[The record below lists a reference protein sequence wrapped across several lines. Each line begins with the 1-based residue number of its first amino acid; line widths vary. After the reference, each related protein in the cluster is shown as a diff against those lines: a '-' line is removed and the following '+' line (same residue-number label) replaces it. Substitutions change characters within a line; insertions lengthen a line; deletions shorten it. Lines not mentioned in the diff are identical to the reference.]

1 MEGEGP
7 KMGGDAKL
15 TIKLKN
21 VSSEQRKV
29 MLHSQLAVMY
39 YTGVLKDIVK
49 KDKTEVELLSNE
61 GERRCS

>member
-1 MEGEGP
+1 
-7 KMGGDAKL
+7 MGGDAEL

-39 YTGVLKDIVK
+39 YTGVLKDTVR
-49 KDKTEVELLSNE
+49 KDTTEVELQSKE
-61 GERRCS
+61 GE